1 MRVREAKL
9 PRIGR
14 RYDFITHAGCRLA
27 VVVHHSD
34 RRDLVVFNV
43 PADPDAAPELL
54 RLTRG
59 ESEILAR
66 LMADDHPVDL
76 PTLPE
81 WVGR

>member
-14 RYDFITHAGCRLA
+14 RYDLITHTGCRLG
-27 VVVHHSD
+27 VVVHRSG

-43 PADPDAAPELL
+43 PADPDAAHALL
-54 RLTRG
+54 RLTRE
-59 ESEILAR
+59 ESEILSR

-76 PTLPE
+76 PT
-81 WVGR
+81 